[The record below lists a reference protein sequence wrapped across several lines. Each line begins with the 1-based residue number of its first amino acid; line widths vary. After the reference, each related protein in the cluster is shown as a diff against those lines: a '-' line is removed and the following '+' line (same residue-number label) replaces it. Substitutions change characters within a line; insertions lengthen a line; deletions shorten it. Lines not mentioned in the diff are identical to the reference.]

1 MKNRIEVEITV
12 HSTLEKVWD
21 FWNNPAHIVNW
32 YFASDDWHA
41 PLSENDLQAGGK
53 FKTTMSAKDGS
64 FSFDFTG
71 EYTKVEPMKE
81 IEYEITGGRKVQIS
95 FVKLEARVKVIE
107 KFEPESEN
115 TLEIQKTGW
124 QSILNNFKKLVEN
137 S

>member
-1 MKNRIEVEITV
+1 MICKQE
-12 HSTLEKVWD
+12 
-21 FWNNPAHIVNW
+21 
-32 YFASDDWHA
+32 
-41 PLSENDLQAGGK
+41 ENLKLQCLQ
-53 FKTTMSAKDGS
+53 KTDH

-95 FVKLEARVKVIE
+95 FVKLEDGVKVIE
-107 KFEPESEN
+107 KFEPETEN

>member
-1 MKNRIEVEITV
+1 MIEVEITV

-21 FWNNPAHIVNW
+21 FWNNPIHIVNW
-32 YFASDDWHA
+32 YFASDDWYA
-41 PLSENDLQAGGK
+41 PISENDLQAGGK

-71 EYTKVEPMKE
+71 VYTKVEPMKE
-81 IEYEITGGRKVQIS
+81 IEYEITGGRKVEIR
-95 FVKLEARVKVIE
+95 FVKLEDGVKVIE
-107 KFEPESEN
+107 KFEPEKEN

-124 QSILNNFKKLVEN
+124 ESILYNFKKLVEN

>member
-32 YFASDDWHA
+32 YFASDDWYA
-41 PLSENDLQAGGK
+41 PLSENDLQAAGK

-95 FVKLEARVKVIE
+95 FVKLEDGVKVIE
-107 KFEPESEN
+107 KFEPETEN

>member
-1 MKNRIEVEITV
+1 MIEVEITV

-21 FWNNPAHIVNW
+21 FWNNPIHIVNW
-32 YFASDDWHA
+32 YFASDDWYA

-64 FSFDFTG
+64 FSFDLIG
-71 EYTKVEPMKE
+71 VYTKVEPMKT
-81 IEYEITGGRKVQIS
+81 IEYEITGGRKVEIR
-95 FVKLEARVKVIE
+95 FVKLEDGVKVIE
-107 KFEPESEN
+107 KFEPEKEN

-124 QSILNNFKKLVEN
+124 ESILYNFKKLVEN

>member
-32 YFASDDWHA
+32 YFASDDWYA
-41 PLSENDLQAGGK
+41 PLSENDLQAAGK

-81 IEYEITGGRKVQIS
+81 IEYEITGGRKVQIL

-107 KFEPESEN
+107 KFEPETEN